1 MELLIPSER
10 PEGKARLED
19 VKQIEMKD
27 QDIQLQP
34 TANFKDETE
43 HKYMIEWGKEEVQK
57 QMQTKLRVVEH
68 DKIVFTK
75 PLAIIIN
82 PNSGKKRDV
91 QGIIE

>member
-10 PEGKARLED
+10 PEGKATLED

-43 HKYMIEWGKEEVQK
+43 HKNMIEWGKEEVQK
-57 QMQTKLRVVEH
+57 
-68 DKIVFTK
+68 
-75 PLAIIIN
+75 
-82 PNSGKKRDV
+82 
-91 QGIIE
+91 